1 MVGNITEVMIS
12 YFDPHDNHKI
22 EKTSCKKTRKIV
34 W

>member
-12 YFDPHDNHKI
+12 YFDPHDNRKI
-22 EKTSCKKTRKIV
+22 EKQVVKKTRKIV